1 MRADL
6 FSLSLMAALLG
17 GMPAVV
23 QAQTEGAEPAA
34 EVAAPALP
42 AISVATVALQTLQ
55 DRVIVSG
62 MVGPVET
69 VQVAPLV
76 EGQPI
81 ESLLVDVGDMVQ
93 AGDVLA
99 TLSRTTLELRVTQA
113 NASLA
118 SARATIAQAEAQ
130 MLEAQSSADEA
141 VRVNERTAALREQGT
156 ASQAAAD
163 TASANAISATAR
175 VTVAVQSM
183 EAARAQ
189 LALVEAQMADA
200 KLSLERT
207 QVIAPVSGEIVERN
221 ATIGSIATAA
231 GTALFVIVKDNALE
245 LRGDVAESDLL
256 RLSVGQLAQLRLVG
270 ASAPLT
276 GSVRLVEPQI
286 DVTSRLGRVR
296 VTIDDASAVRSG
308 MFAEAEVIA
317 AEREAMALPVTA
329 LGALDGQPTV
339 MKVTDGVVSQ
349 VKVTPGIRD
358 GVLVEILDGLAV
370 GDQVVVKAG
379 AFVRDGDRINPV
391 PVESN

>member
-1 MRADL
+1 MRVEL
-6 FSLSLMAALLG
+6 FAFTFVAALGL
-17 GMPAVV
+17 AVPSF
-23 QAQTEGAEPAA
+23 AQEETAAAEPLA
-34 EVAAPALP
+34 EQVLP
-42 AISVATVALQTLQ
+42 AISVASVTMQNLQ

-81 ESLLVDVGDMVQ
+81 ESLLVDVGDFVA

-99 TLSRTTLELRVTQA
+99 TLSRTTLELRVSQA

-130 MLEAQSSADEA
+130 MLEAQSAADEA

-163 TASANAISATAR
+163 TAAANAISATAR
-175 VTVAVQSM
+175 VTVAAQSQ

-221 ATIGSIATAA
+221 ATLGSIATAA
-231 GTALFVIVKDNALE
+231 GSPLFLIVKDNALE

-256 RLSVGQLAQLRLVG
+256 RLQVGQTAQLRLVG
-270 ASAPLT
+270 ARDPLT
-276 GSVRLVEPQI
+276 GSVRLVEPRI
-286 DVTSRLGRVR
+286 DPTTRLGRVR

-317 AEREAMALPVTA
+317 TEREALAIPVTA

-339 MKVTDGVVSQ
+339 MKVTDGLVSQ

-358 GVLVEILDGLAV
+358 GVLVEIVEGLAA
-370 GDQVVVKAG
+370 GDLVVVKAG